1 MNRRAA
7 ALLACLLAGCVTE
20 QERDRRAPAI
30 LSERRWLSDWDRVV
44 SEVQGGETP
53 PAPLTLIHEGE
64 HLGVYLLGLRAQ
76 ERYAPPPGEEPRA
89 EVVIVVEGGGNV
101 VVEGRPE
108 AVAPGDVLV
117 LPAGARGLARGSPQ
131 LPLLCL
137 VVRAKAPPPPD
148 APPARA
154 RILREQEVFPDAVLH
169 GLAAIDRRELASLPG
184 QLSLDALCLRLGKLP
199 RHAHYRHDELV
210 FVIQGFGTFGWGDE
224 AGSAQIARGFTSSP
238 LPTKSLV
245 YIPTRVPHSY
255 LDEATPTLALSV
267 FGPAFE
273 DGQERDFYGVPD
285 YEKKPDAKPIEV
297 ATPKDGIETTTPTR
311 YTPTR
316 KVVIEDE

>member
-1 MNRRAA
+1 MRAA
-7 ALLACLLAGCVTE
+7 AALGLLACLLAGCVTE
-20 QERDRRAPAI
+20 EKLLP
-30 LSERRWLSDWDRVV
+30 ERRWVSEWDRVV
-44 SEVQGGETP
+44 REIQRGDG
-53 PAPLTLIHEGE
+53 APEPFTLIHEGK
-64 HLGVYLLGLRAQ
+64 HLSVHLLGLRPL
-76 ERYAPPPGEEPRA
+76 ERYDPVEAPRA
-89 EVVIVVEGGGNV
+89 EVVIVVEGGGNIT
-101 VVEGRPE
+101 VEGEAE

-117 LPAGARGLARGSPQ
+117 LPAGARGVARGSPR

-148 APPARA
+148 APEARA

-169 GLAAIDRRELASLPG
+169 GLAAIDRRELASIPG
-184 QLSLDALCLRLGKLP
+184 QLSLNAIAMRLGELP
-199 RHAHYRHDELV
+199 RHLHFRHDELV
-210 FVIQGFGTFGWGDE
+210 FMIQGFGTFGWGDE
-224 AGSAQIARGFTSSP
+224 AGSAQIVRGFTSFP

-255 LDEATPTLALSV
+255 VDEATPTLALSV

-273 DGQERDFYGVPD
+273 DGHERDFYEVPD

-297 ATPKDGIETTTPTR
+297 ASPKDGIETTAPTH

-316 KVVIEDE
+316 KVVIEEDE